1 MRYCSDTWFLLS
13 LFARDKKAEAI
24 LEDSRNGKDEIII
37 PIVVFAEATK
47 KLLQQG
53 ISQQKV
59 SSFFEMVESS
69 ENVRLL
75 YLDKINAGEAARL
88 SLTYNVPLIDSFVA
102 ATCKLSNCDILLS
115 ADTDY
120 RPLIKRG
127 YLKAQSW

>member
-13 LFARDKKAEAI
+13 LFARDKKSEAI
-24 LEDSRNGKDEIII
+24 LENSKNGKDEIII

-69 ENVRLL
+69 ENVRFL
-75 YLDKINAGEAARL
+75 YLDKAIAGEAARL

-102 ATCKLSNCDILLS
+102 ATCKISGCDVLLS

-120 RPLIKRG
+120 RPLVKKS
-127 YLKAQSW
+127 YLKVQFW